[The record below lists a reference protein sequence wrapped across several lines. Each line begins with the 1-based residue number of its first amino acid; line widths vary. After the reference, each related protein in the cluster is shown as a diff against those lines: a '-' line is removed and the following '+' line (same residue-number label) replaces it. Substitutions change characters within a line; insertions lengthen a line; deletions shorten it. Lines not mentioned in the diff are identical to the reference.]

1 MHYSVCKYD
10 STHKR
15 EALDGKHVCKHI
27 SILLS
32 LSERVAKN
40 FANMTILYNA
50 CEFLHEQYRPICDAI
65 PLQSDVKFGTMCAS
79 HWDIYQWPSPHL
91 WKSYICV
98 TWDIFPLWSRP
109 SVNNAPLS
117 FAPIFYMYL
126 QRRTK
131 ISMRRSSFCITKFSY
146 ARMCVYSLKSE
157 CLTIVAVALKEL
169 LWTDMSPFLW
179 IFLERLVWLEIASK
193 NALHHLHWC
202 IASLARRQNFCLV
215 KQPRPVRKSTLKEK
229 TKKSSKNFQIFD
241 ERLF

>member
-98 TWDIFPLWSRP
+98 TWDIFPLWSRS

-146 ARMCVYSLKSE
+146 ARICVYSLKSE
-157 CLTIVAVALKEL
+157 CLTTVCKNGCFTERIVMDRYVTFPLNIFGETCLTGNCVKKC
-169 LWTDMSPFLW
+169 TSSPT
-179 IFLERLVWLEIASK
+179 LVY
-193 NALHHLHWC
+193 
-202 IASLARRQNFCLV
+202 CL
-215 KQPRPVRKSTLKEK
+215 
-229 TKKSSKNFQIFD
+229 FG
-241 ERLF
+241 